1 MSHRFENVSLIYQML
16 GKEAVNCLIE
26 QIKAG
31 EVSIVSEHKEETIH
45 DRIRELIEEYR
56 KQTGIRIDSIGIEW
70 WQRGIGEDKT
80 IMEIRLN
87 STKTRY

>member
-1 MSHRFENVSLIYQML
+1 MDQE
-16 GKEAVNCLIE
+16 
-26 QIKAG
+26 
-31 EVSIVSEHKEETIH
+31 IH
-45 DRIRELIEEYR
+45 DKIRELIEEYR
-56 KQTGIRIDSIGIEW
+56 KQTGIRIDNIGIEW